1 MLIRYIARCVCF
13 ISNVPFCSQVELDA
27 SKKTDVRKLPCPG
40 SPRRLVYH
48 PASKTLITLCT
59 TPGQG
64 TERPFT
70 KICCIDPDSGFVHS
84 ECPLPPH
91 FRRVSISHWGG
102 GFGGEDDPLI
112 AVGMVYS
119 LVDMMSEEEIAA
131 GVKESLLKEEPHHR
145 GSLKLFTLRARGG
158 SPEAAAISSGPHSLW
173 KLEVVNSRSLPGP
186 VLATCRF
193 QSSPGG
199 TIYLAVAAGSNVYLI
214 VLTDP
219 ADVRSRLKLVA
230 RTSTR

>member
-1 MLIRYIARCVCF
+1 MLIQYIARFVSF
-13 ISNVPFCSQVELDA
+13 ISDVPFCFQVELDA

-91 FRRVSISHWGG
+91 FRGVSISLWGD
-102 GFGGEDDPLI
+102 GFDGEDDPLI
-112 AVGMVYS
+112 VVGMVRS
-119 LVDMMSEEEIAA
+119 PTNMTTEEKAA
-131 GVKESLLKEEPHHR
+131 GVKESLLEEDSPHR
-145 GSLKLFTLRARGG
+145 GSLDLFTLQARGE
-158 SPEAAAISSGPHSLW
+158 SFEAAASSSGPQRLW
-173 KLEVVNSRSLPGP
+173 KLEPVNSRGLPGP
-186 VLATCRF
+186 VLATCQF
-193 QSSPGG
+193 QSGSHGP
-199 TIYLAVAAGSNVYLI
+199 IYLAVAAGSNVYLI
-214 VLTDP
+214 LLTDP

-230 RTSTR
+230 RTRTR